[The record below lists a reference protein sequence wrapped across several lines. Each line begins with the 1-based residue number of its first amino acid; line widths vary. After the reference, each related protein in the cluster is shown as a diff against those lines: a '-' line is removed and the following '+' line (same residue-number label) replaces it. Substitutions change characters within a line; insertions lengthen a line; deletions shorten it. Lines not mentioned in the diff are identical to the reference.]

1 MKKIHT
7 FCTCSLMSVVQSLQS
22 RFRESRRGPWR
33 LSDDDDDNDGD
44 HEAHEGGGD
53 DNDDDDNCE
62 PGVDDDNNGDGDS
75 DGVF

>member
-44 HEAHEGGGD
+44 HEAHEEGGD